1 MELYQPSTIRALL
14 KAHGFSLTKS
24 LGQNF
29 LINRSVCPRMA
40 KEANVQDSVVVEI
53 GPGIGVL
60 TAELARRARRV
71 IALELDSRLLPVLSQ
86 TLAEFDNVQIVQAD
100 ALRLNWRAFLQEV
113 SPNEPVKICANLPY
127 YITSPMLMTLLEGN
141 LPIDSVT
148 VMVQKEA
155 AERICA
161 PSGTRQAGAFSLAVS
176 YYAAPKWLFYV
187 SRGSFYP
194 APRVDS
200 AVISLT
206 LFRQP
211 PVAADDPKLM
221 FYLIKT
227 AFSQRRKMLLN
238 PLSDALGLSKQKLR
252 GHLCAAGIPEKARPE
267 ELSLAQFA
275 ALSNR
280 LGAETFSHKVSQSR

>member
-14 KAHGFSLTKS
+14 KEHGFSLTKS

-113 SPNEPVKICANLPY
+113 SPNEPVKICANLP
-127 YITSPMLMTLLEGN
+127 
-141 LPIDSVT
+141 
-148 VMVQKEA
+148 
-155 AERICA
+155 
-161 PSGTRQAGAFSLAVS
+161 
-176 YYAAPKWLFYV
+176 
-187 SRGSFYP
+187 
-194 APRVDS
+194 
-200 AVISLT
+200 
-206 LFRQP
+206 
-211 PVAADDPKLM
+211 
-221 FYLIKT
+221 
-227 AFSQRRKMLLN
+227 
-238 PLSDALGLSKQKLR
+238 
-252 GHLCAAGIPEKARPE
+252 
-267 ELSLAQFA
+267 
-275 ALSNR
+275 
-280 LGAETFSHKVSQSR
+280 